1 MPREY
6 QYPFELRHLVYFREV
21 ARQLHFRK
29 AAETLAVA
37 QPALSRSVAQL
48 ETALG
53 VDLLN
58 RTRRK
63 VELTTAGKAF
73 LERIE
78 PLLRGLAAVPGDIQ
92 ALAGGQ
98 SGQVRV
104 AFTGLAMATVLPGI
118 LREFNRRYPGIRV
131 ELNESPTS
139 AQLESLKTGEIACGF
154 FHPDAATMPGLST
167 KLLLQEKNGVLLPAE
182 HPLARAKKLRLR
194 DLGATPFVMF
204 PRAHNPGFY
213 DRVLAAFA
221 QAGVTPRIAD
231 EVWPRAN
238 AIGLVRAG
246 PRRDLHGAVRGETAA
261 RRGGFPFARGFG
273 AGEPARARLAQG
285 HIARSRARGLSRRG
299 RGRRLKKCVAPQD
312 NRNFRVI
319 LSEAKNPVGRRETG
333 SFASLRMTGYED

>member
-21 ARQLHFRK
+21 ARQLHYRR

-37 QPALSRSVAQL
+37 QPALSRSIAQL
-48 ETALG
+48 ERELG

-58 RTRRK
+58 RTRRR
-63 VELTTAGKAF
+63 VELTPVGKAF

-78 PLLRGLAAVPGDIQ
+78 PILRALAAVPGDIQ

-98 SGQVRV
+98 AGQVRV

-139 AQLESLKTGEIACGF
+139 AQVESLKAGEIACGF
-154 FHPDAATMPGLST
+154 FHPDAAAPAGLAM
-167 KLLLQEKNGVLLPAE
+167 KVLLLEKNGVLLPAD
-182 HPLARAKKLRLR
+182 HALASAKKLRLR
-194 DLGATPFVMF
+194 DLADTPFVMF

-213 DRVLAAFA
+213 DRVLASFQ
-221 QAGVTPRIAD
+221 QAGITPRIAD
-231 EVWPRAN
+231 EVWPRSN

-246 PRRDLHGAVRGETAA
+246 LGATFMCPSEARDLPGEVR
-261 RRGGFPFARGFG
+261 
-273 AGEPARARLAQG
+273 
-285 HIARSRARGLSRRG
+285 
-299 RGRRLKKCVAPQD
+299 
-312 NRNFRVI
+312 FRVI
-319 LSEAKNPVGRRETG
+319 EGPAPESRLVLGWRKDAGAADAALAAFLVVAGAAT
-333 SFASLRMTGYED
+333 A